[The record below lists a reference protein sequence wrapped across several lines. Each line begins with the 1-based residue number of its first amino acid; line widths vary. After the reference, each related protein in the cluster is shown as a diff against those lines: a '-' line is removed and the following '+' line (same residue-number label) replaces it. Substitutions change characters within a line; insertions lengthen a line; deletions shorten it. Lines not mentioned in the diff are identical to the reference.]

1 MNDMYIND
9 EVKKF
14 DFINTKS
21 FKIESSVFHD
31 PLLFL
36 YERVKDDLKGFNFK
50 ILDSYIDDYLER
62 VTNNEIVR
70 TKTDLI
76 GNYFIGII
84 TDYDSFVFPLV
95 EFEYDKV
102 RKQADLTKAKFVFI
116 YEFDLM
122 VKTLTKVSLDKF
134 FTFLKN
140 FDGQDIPFAGEI
152 TGELF
157 EKEDNFFEYLAG
169 KDKEL
174 VRKPIP
180 TIILR
185 KTANYTGSE
194 AVMKKGVCPR
204 QSNIPDTL
212 WTLENES

>member
-1 MNDMYIND
+1 MNDMYINE

-36 YERVKDDLKGFNFK
+36 YEMVKDDLKGFNFK

-157 EKEDNFFEYLAG
+157 ESEDNFFDYLAG

-174 VRKPIP
+174 VRKPVP

-185 KTANYTGSE
+185 KTDNNINSE

-212 WTLENES
+212 

>member
-14 DFINTKS
+14 DFVNTKS

-36 YERVKDDLKGFNFK
+36 NEMVKNDLKGFKFK
-50 ILDSYIDDYLER
+50 ILDDYINDYLDR
-62 VTNNEIVR
+62 VENEEIVR
-70 TKTDLI
+70 TKTDLL
-76 GNYFIGII
+76 GNYFICII
-84 TDYDSFVFPLV
+84 TDYDSFVFPLI

-102 RKQADLTKAKFVFI
+102 RKQADLSKAKYVFV
-116 YEFDLM
+116 YEFDFM

-134 FTFLKN
+134 FEFLKN
-140 FDGQDIPFAGEI
+140 FDCQDIPFAGEI

-157 EKEDNFFEYLAG
+157 EKEDNLDEYLAG
-169 KDKEL
+169 KAKEL
-174 VRKPIP
+174 IRKPVP

-185 KTANYTGSE
+185 KTDNNMSSE
-194 AVMKKGVCPR
+194 AVLKKGVCPR
-204 QSNIPDTL
+204 QSNIPDTI
-212 WTLENES
+212 